1 MKRTFYTLDVFTDS
15 PLSGNPLAV
24 VMDCDGLD
32 DERMQRIAQEF
43 NLSETV
49 FVLEPRDPVNT
60 ARIRIFTPTR
70 ELPFAG
76 HPTVGTA
83 VLLGHVRAPG
93 MMRARDLG
101 VMIEE
106 RIGVLSCTVRQIK
119 GAAAQAS
126 FVVPHLPHSEG
137 VPATI
142 ALIAAALGLNVGD
155 IGFDSHV
162 PTVFSGGV
170 PYTCVPI
177 ASLEAMARAKPVAS
191 GWGHAFG
198 GNSHRSAYLYT
209 RQVMREGSA
218 FHTRMFFPLT
228 SLVEDPATGS
238 AAAAFAGVIMHF
250 DKPGEGDHTL
260 ILEQGFEMGR
270 PSLITLGLDV
280 AEGALASASIGG
292 PAVIVSQGTIDL

>member
-1 MKRTFYTLDVFTDS
+1 MKRAFYTLDVFTDT

-24 VMDCDGLD
+24 VIDCDGLD
-32 DERMQRIAQEF
+32 SARMQKIAGEF

-76 HPTVGTA
+76 HPTIGTA
-83 VLLGHVRAPG
+83 VLLAQLRAPG
-93 MMRARDLG
+93 MMLARDLG

-106 RIGVLSCTVRQIK
+106 QVGVLSCTVRQIRGQAPK
-119 GAAAQAS
+119 AS
-126 FVVPHLPHSEG
+126 FIVPQLPHPDG
-137 VPATI
+137 VPATN
-142 ALIAAALGLNVGD
+142 ALIAAALSLNIGD

-170 PYTCVPI
+170 PYTCVPV
-177 ASLEAMARAKPVAS
+177 ASLAAMARAKPMAS

-198 GNSHRSAYLYT
+198 GNTHRSAYLYT
-209 RQVMREGSA
+209 REVVQAGSA

-228 SLVEDPATGS
+228 TLVEDPATGS
-238 AAAAFAGVIMHF
+238 AAAAFAGVVVHF
-250 DKPGEGDHTL
+250 DQPEPGDHTL

-280 AEGALASASIGG
+280 ADGALASASIGG
-292 PAVIVSQGTIDL
+292 SAVIVSQGTIDL